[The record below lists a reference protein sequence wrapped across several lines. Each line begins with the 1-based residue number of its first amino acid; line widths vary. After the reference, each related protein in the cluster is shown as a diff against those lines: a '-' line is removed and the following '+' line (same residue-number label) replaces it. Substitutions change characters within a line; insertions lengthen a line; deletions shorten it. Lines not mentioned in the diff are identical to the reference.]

1 MFHVSRLSLVIAVAA
16 FVVLPAHAQDSY
28 PAKPVRLIVP
38 AAGGG
43 SDLVARLIAP
53 KLSDALGQQFI
64 VDNRGPVAADVAAK
78 APPDGYT
85 LHINGSPAWLQP
97 LLRQTSWDVL
107 RDFVPVTMAVVSP
120 SILAVHPSLPVK
132 TVRELIALAKAKPG
146 ELNYAAGTIGA
157 GPHLAGELFR
167 AMTGVNIVRVP
178 YKGSGPALIGLM
190 TGEAQM
196 MFPGAS
202 GTSYIKQGKIRALGV
217 GSLEP
222 SPLLPGI
229 PTIAS
234 TVPGYESVSPQGIFA
249 PAKTPPAIVAKLQQE
264 IARAL
269 NAADAKERMFASGN
283 QVVANTPDAFA
294 AWLRTDI
301 DRAAKLIKKQGIK
314 EE

>member
-1 MFHVSRLSLVIAVAA
+1 VHHAA
-16 FVVLPAHAQDSY
+16 KLLFVVGGCSAAIASAQDVY
-28 PAKPVRLIVP
+28 PSKPVRLVVP

-53 KLSDALGQQFI
+53 KLSEALGQQFV
-64 VDNRGPVAADVAAK
+64 VDNRGPIAAEVAAK
-78 APPDGYT
+78 APADGYT
-85 LHINGSPAWLQP
+85 LHVNGSPAWLQP
-97 LLRQTSWDVL
+97 LLRNTPWDVL
-107 RDFVPVTMAVVSP
+107 RDFAPVTMAVVSP

-132 TVRELIALAKAKPG
+132 TVHELIALAKSKPG
-146 ELNYAAGTIGA
+146 QLNYAAGTIGA

-190 TGEAQM
+190 TGEAQI

-202 GTSYIKQGKIRALGV
+202 GTSYIKQGKIRALAV

-269 NAADAKERMFASGN
+269 NAPDAKERMFASGN
-283 QVVANTPDAFA
+283 QVVANTPDAFG
-294 AWLRTDI
+294 AWLRHDI
-301 DRAAKLIKKQGIK
+301 DRAAKLIRKQGIK